1 MFLAAGSWR
10 GCKRQQGLI
19 VTNTDVFAHLVACG
33 AGDMDIALF
42 DQLRANET
50 LQAKSE
56 TPLFEEL
63 SNALITIEHNTYNQA
78 SVLAAV
84 RIPNDAYHK
93 RFDEMLLRCIDFDD
107 GAYLDQFD
115 QLARPI
121 DQFSAHPSE
130 LSALRVAKALD
141 FDLVISPHHAAED
154 HVSTLFTKTLRRHG
168 LGDRAFHVLA
178 LFICF
183 TSSNPH
189 LIQNCLYALQVT
201 SHAIPRALLDVLGRY
216 EPYNLLCYALIDRVE
231 GLEERERLELAFTLF
246 KSMDA
251 TFYGDKLALIDASG
265 DADMKRWAALNVSSR
280 PFVQYFC
287 GELLAEEVSDDH
299 LFAALDHYHW
309 AVSTLEENHGEGSAD
324 VLSETLGFEACLRSY
339 LTTQISI
346 ISGEEWQVSRLNWRY
361 NTLAKLNESCRYKGV
376 LASSPKAIDTVLDA
390 IAETAAQSRFDDIIA
405 ARAPDLADQSNGYT
419 SLLRPAGH
427 RYNLYVQAKVAAAQR
442 WFPRE
447 LARAEAGDFANWGTL
462 TLLLQDGV
470 QFNALCAWLLKELR
484 AETLPEAALDALAY
498 DALLYYPATSDL
510 LLHARQFFDKILR
523 SGNARWVTPA
533 LSALNQHRSNGHA
546 VPAELLSTLKKV
558 DTTGF
563 KRLHLHFLEKLL
575 QP

>member
-1 MFLAAGSWR
+1 VHLA
-10 GCKRQQGLI
+10 
-19 VTNTDVFAHLVACG
+19 ACG
-33 AGDMDIALF
+33 ARSEDLALF

-50 LQAKSE
+50 LQAKSV
-56 TPLFEEL
+56 TPLYEEL
-63 SNALITIEHNTYNQA
+63 SNALITIAPNTYNQA
-78 SVLAAV
+78 SMLAAV
-84 RIPNDAYHK
+84 RIPNDAYYK
-93 RFDEMLLRCIDFDD
+93 RFEQMLRLSMDFDEGD
-107 GAYLDQFD
+107 YLDQFD

-121 DQFSAHPSE
+121 EQFSAHQSE
-130 LSALRVAKALD
+130 MSALRVAKALD

-168 LGDRAFHVLA
+168 LGDRAFHFLA

-189 LIQNCLYALQVT
+189 LVQNCLYALQVT
-201 SHAIPRALLDVLGRY
+201 SQAVPRALLDVLGRY

-231 GLEERERLELAFTLF
+231 GLKECERLELAFTLF

-251 TFYGDKLALIDASG
+251 TFYGDKLELIEASG
-265 DADMKRWAALNVSSR
+265 DADMKHWAALNVYSQPSL
-280 PFVQYFC
+280 QYFC
-287 GELLAEEVSDDH
+287 DHLLAEEISDDH

-309 AVSTLEENHGEGSAD
+309 VVSTLEENHGEGSVEA
-324 VLSETLGFEACLRSY
+324 LGDILAFEACLRRY
-339 LTTQISI
+339 LTNQIGT
-346 ISGEEWQVSRLNWRY
+346 ISGEEWQISRLNWRY
-361 NTLAKLNESCRYKGV
+361 HTLAKLNEACRYKGV

-390 IAETAAQSRFDDIIA
+390 IAETAAQPRFDDMIA
-405 ARAPDLADQSNGYT
+405 ARAPDLADQSDGYT

-470 QFNALCAWLLKELR
+470 QFNALCAWLLKEMR
-484 AETLPEAALDALAY
+484 AAKLAKATVDALVY

-523 SGNARWVTPA
+523 SENARWVTRA
-533 LSALNQHRSNGHA
+533 LSALHQQRSKGHG
-546 VPAELLSTLKKV
+546 VPTELLSALKEV
-558 DTTGF
+558 DTTEF